1 MNSVGT
7 DFAMMTRYF
16 PHRTRHQIKLK
27 FKLEEKRNPTLVD
40 KALTNSNHY
49 DISELETEFSEQKP
63 SFFLDFFL

>member
-1 MNSVGT
+1 
-7 DFAMMTRYF
+7 MMTRYF

-49 DISELETEFSEQKP
+49 DISELETEFSKYP
-63 SFFLDFFL
+63 PGCVLAGDYNLSIF